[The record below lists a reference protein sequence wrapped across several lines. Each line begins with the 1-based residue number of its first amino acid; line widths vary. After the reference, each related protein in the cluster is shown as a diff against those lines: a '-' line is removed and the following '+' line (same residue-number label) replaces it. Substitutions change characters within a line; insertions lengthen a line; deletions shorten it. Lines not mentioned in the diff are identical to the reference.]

1 MLNPPTMLHNY
12 KRNVYSQYGED
23 GVLEKIFEILPELDR
38 WCVEFGAWDGSF
50 LSNTKNLIES
60 KNYSAVLIEGNEKK
74 SAELKKQHSSKT
86 NVYTINSY
94 VGFSEND
101 SLDEILSEIPIP
113 KTFDLLSIDIDGNDY
128 HVWKALKKYHPK
140 VVVIEFNPT
149 IQNEVRFVQA
159 ADLNI
164 NQGSSLR
171 SIVELGGE
179 KGYELVFVSKVNA
192 IFVKKEFYGLFEL
205 ESNSIEEL
213 RLDSDLITNL
223 FVGFDGTVFIDG
235 FGKLP
240 WHGIEINQ
248 SKIQSLPGFL
258 RTFKSNY
265 NFMQRRLYSIFEFVK
280 SKSA

>member
-1 MLNPPTMLHNY
+1 MLHNY